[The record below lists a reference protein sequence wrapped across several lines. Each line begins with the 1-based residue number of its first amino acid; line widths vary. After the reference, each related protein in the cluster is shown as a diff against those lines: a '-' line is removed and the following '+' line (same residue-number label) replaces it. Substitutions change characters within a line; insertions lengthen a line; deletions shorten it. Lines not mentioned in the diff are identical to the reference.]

1 MASKEYRCVQRT
13 KQTLQDAFV
22 QLSIRNP
29 GSKITVTQL
38 CEEAG
43 MSRNAFYFHYADLD
57 ELFLE
62 IENGILDEMRA
73 RLVELERI
81 GFPENVL
88 GSINALVE
96 IVLAHREVSEML
108 MSPAYFTSF
117 SGKSY
122 DIFSDFNYKYFQK
135 YNRNSSRETFDF
147 YYTFI
152 SDGFWGM
159 FRRYLQQQGNIPQEK
174 FTALCYTFIK
184 RLLIP
189 NEPSLSFLN
198 H

>member
-1 MASKEYRCVQRT
+1 MATKEYRCVQRT
-13 KQTLQDAFV
+13 KQTFQDAFV

-29 GSKITVTQL
+29 DSKISVTQL

-43 MSRNAFYFHYADLD
+43 LSRNAFYFHYTDLN
-57 ELFLE
+57 ELFVE
-62 IENGILDEMRA
+62 IENGILNKMRA
-73 RLVELERI
+73 RLVELGRI

-96 IVLAHREVSEML
+96 IVLGNRAVCEML

-122 DIFSDFNYKYFQK
+122 EIFSEFNYQYFQK
-135 YNRNSSRETFDF
+135 YNRGTPREIFDF

-159 FRRYLQQQGNIPQEK
+159 LRRYMKQEMTIPQEK
-174 FTALCYTFIK
+174 FTSLCYTFVK
-184 RLLIP
+184 RMIIP

-198 H
+198 N

>member
-1 MASKEYRCVQRT
+1 MATKEYRCVQRT
-13 KQTLQDAFV
+13 KLALQDAFV

-29 GSKITVTQL
+29 DAKITVTQL

-43 MSRNAFYFHYADLD
+43 LSRNAFYFHYADLD

-62 IENGILDEMRA
+62 IENGILDQMRA
-73 RLVELERI
+73 RLVELGRI

-88 GSINALVE
+88 GSIHALVE
-96 IVLAHREVSEML
+96 IILGSRAVGEML

-122 DIFSDFNYKYFQK
+122 EIFSEFNYQYFKK
-135 YNRNSSRETFDF
+135 YNRNTSREIFDF

-152 SDGFWGM
+152 SDGFWGVL
-159 FRRYLQQQGNIPQEK
+159 RRYMQKGEKIPPEK
-174 FTALCYTFIK
+174 LTSLCYTLIK
-184 RLLIP
+184 RLLLPLI
-189 NEPSLSFLN
+189 
-198 H
+198 HI